1 MSLVQ
6 ILTSTLSPDST
17 IRRNAEKELLILQ
30 SSIEFG
36 SAILNLTQDIN
47 QNKSIRQSAALNFKN
62 WIKFNWGVSYLY
74 VFFIVT
80 KVGE

>member
-6 ILTSTLSPDST
+6 ILTSTLSSDST

-62 WIKFNWGVSYLY
+62 WIKSNWGVSYLY
-74 VFFIVT
+74 VISSHSRR
-80 KVGE
+80 